1 MKRREFVLL
10 SLGSFVFATMLLN
23 LRSPSHIQA
32 QGPPTPVGCVS
43 AQEFSAVCYDGGAP
57 ALPCGSYTRTD
68 YFGSGLKGLYSA
80 TVPCISGNVPET
92 CPSVTDVTRSADNT
106 ACCDQDN
113 DGYRSVQCGGND
125 CRDDNASINPGAEE
139 ICNDGIDNDCDGDTD
154 FESVIDLCNNF
165 LGGVW
170 DSEFCY
176 CWTATPILV
185 DIIGDGFALT
195 SWRGGVNFDLEGN
208 GLRELLS
215 WTGADSDD
223 AFLALDRNGNAR
235 IDDGTELFGAS
246 TPQPHTTFP
255 NGFLALAEFDKL
267 TNGGNSD
274 GKIDRH
280 DLGFLS
286 LRLWKDLNHD
296 GISQRN
302 ELSTLPSLGVAAIGL
317 DYQESRRTD
326 RYGNVFRYRAEVIDE
341 GGAHLGRWAFDVI
354 LVRK

>member
-10 SLGSFVFATMLLN
+10 SLGSFVFAT
-23 LRSPSHIQA
+23 H
-32 QGPPTPVGCVS
+32 
-43 AQEFSAVCYDGGAP
+43 
-57 ALPCGSYTRTD
+57 
-68 YFGSGLKGLYSA
+68 
-80 TVPCISGNVPET
+80 
-92 CPSVTDVTRSADNT
+92 
-106 ACCDQDN
+106 
-113 DGYRSVQCGGND
+113 
-125 CRDDNASINPGAEE
+125 
-139 ICNDGIDNDCDGDTD
+139 
-154 FESVIDLCNNF
+154 NF

-185 DIIGDGFALT
+185 DINGDGFALT
-195 SWRGGVNFDLEGN
+195 SWRGGVNFDLDGN
-208 GLRELLS
+208 GLREHLS

-246 TPQPHTTFP
+246 TPQPHTAFP

-280 DLGFLS
+280 DLVFLS

-296 GISQRN
+296 GISASPHRN
-302 ELSTLPSLGVAAIGL
+302 VALHSCGL
-317 DYQESRRTD
+317 RVRKVTRRYERLCIPCFD
-326 RYGNVFRYRAEVIDE
+326 VRNPQSHHRL
-341 GGAHLGRWAFDVI
+341 GGAQ
-354 LVRK
+354 